1 MGITLNKT
9 KKQDDIMPMKVTPW
23 EVSGHIDY
31 DKLIKQFGTR
41 HLTTD
46 LLKRLEKHTG
56 ELHFMLRRKIFFSHR
71 DLDWLLDKFEKGE
84 KFVLYTGRGPSG
96 NTHIG
101 HIVPWIFCKWL
112 QDVFDC
118 ELYFQ
123 LTDDEKFLHDDKL
136 SDKETHS
143 YAYENALDVIALG
156 FKKDKTF
163 LFSNFDYSKTL
174 YRIAARVAKL
184 TTFSTAKA
192 VFGFEH
198 STNIGMIF
206 FPAMQASPCFLPSEL
221 KKKNTP
227 VLIPAAI
234 DQDPYWRITRDVA
247 DKLGYYKP
255 AAIHNRFLPGLQ
267 GPDSKMSA
275 SIPDSAIFT
284 TDEPKAARKKIMK
297 AFSGGAG
304 TLDEHRR
311 KGGNPNVD
319 TAYQYLYNV
328 FEESDGKIKEIHDAY
343 KSGAM
348 TTGEIKVL
356 LADKVESFLKAHQ
369 QNREKAKKKLEDFLL
384 KD

>member
-1 MGITLNKT
+1 
-9 KKQDDIMPMKVTPW
+9 MPMKVTPW

-31 DKLIKQFGTR
+31 NKLIQQFGTR
-41 HLTTD
+41 HLSED
-46 LLKRLEKHTG
+46 LLKRLEKHAG

-71 DLDWLLDKFEKGE
+71 DLDWLLDKYEKGE

-96 NTHIG
+96 DTHIG

-123 LTDDEKFLHDDKL
+123 LTDDEKFLNNDKL
-136 SDKETHS
+136 SDEQTHK

-156 FKKDKTF
+156 FKPGKTF
-163 LFSNFDYSKTL
+163 LFTDFDYAKTM
-174 YRIAARVAKL
+174 YRIAAKIAKL

-192 VFGFEH
+192 VFGFEN

-206 FPAMQASPCFLPSEL
+206 FPAMQAATCFLPSVL
-221 KKKNTP
+221 KGKNIP

-267 GPDSKMSA
+267 GPESKMSA

-284 TDEPKAARKKIMK
+284 TDEPKVARKKIMK
-297 AFSGGAG
+297 SFSGGAG
-304 TLDEHRR
+304 TLEEH
-311 KGGNPNVD
+311 KKHGGNPQVD

-328 FEESDGKIKEIHDAY
+328 FEESDEKIKEIHDAY

-348 TTGEIKVL
+348 TTGQIKEL
-356 LADKVESFLKAHQ
+356 LAKKVEQFLKKHQ
-369 QNREKAKKKLEDFLL
+369 ENREKARKNLDRFLL